1 MTNYSTGYVENSHTF
16 DYTFLNPFYKYDNHF
31 LGTRYGGAQFIFI
44 ICAIINMILPLF
56 ILPKD
61 YYGVLKYYYVFFI
74 IMSFFLY
81 YNISCY
87 IIPNNHER
95 CYVWG
100 VWLSLLVIIFQTCV
114 SLFSVMLYKDVSKQ
128 LDSFSFLN
136 MFKNSK
142 VKISTTTNKKEEDKN
157 EDKKDEDKKDED
169 KKEEDKKDDEQ
180 TGGSNC
186 HRKDDEQTGGYF
198 YI

>member
-1 MTNYSTGYVENSHTF
+1 MTNYSTGYVEKSHTF
-16 DYTFLNPFYKYDNHF
+16 DYTFLNPFYKYDNSF

-56 ILPKD
+56 ILPKT
-61 YYGVLKYYYVFFI
+61 YYSVLKYYYVFFI

-100 VWLSLLVIIFQTCV
+100 VWLSLLVIIFQTCI
-114 SLFSVMLYKDVSKQ
+114 SLFSVMLYKDISKQ
-128 LDSFSFLN
+128 FDSFSFLN

-142 VKISTTTNKKEEDKN
+142 VEVNTTTNNKDDK
-157 EDKKDEDKKDED
+157 
-169 KKEEDKKDDEQ
+169 KKDDEKKDDKQ
-180 TGGSNC
+180 
-186 HRKDDEQTGGYF
+186 KDDEQKDNEQNRAAVELF
-198 YI
+198 LENCFKILN

>member
-1 MTNYSTGYVENSHTF
+1 
-16 DYTFLNPFYKYDNHF
+16 
-31 LGTRYGGAQFIFI
+31 
-44 ICAIINMILPLF
+44 
-56 ILPKD
+56 
-61 YYGVLKYYYVFFI
+61 
-74 IMSFFLY
+74 MSFFLY

-142 VKISTTTNKKEEDKN
+142 VKISTTTNKKEEEKN
-157 EDKKDEDKKDED
+157 EDKKKDEDKKDED